1 MREEKAVTL
10 LYCWHVLAEEAKAE
24 QLSARIYETYH
35 LDLRTFTNTPVR
47 DEAGI
52 SLELFSGQFCWLKRK
67 SPSDTAGVLFP
78 VLKITRC
85 RKGRWH

>member
-52 SLELFSGQFCWLKRK
+52 SLELFSGRPFSRSENNSL
-67 SPSDTAGVLFP
+67 S
-78 VLKITRC
+78 
-85 RKGRWH
+85 KGTLALIIFIMSRDGLE